1 MKKGMWRWTRSGA
14 VLALGALVV
23 WMGVPGGAQAQYPPP
38 TGSATLLASDVTPT
52 VGGSV
57 ALNVQIVDTEGAPV
71 EGASCLFTIAEQP
84 GTNAHVLAGPV
95 ITDAAGIAE
104 TTLTVGSIQG
114 LIGVQAQCGEL
125 TALTSVVAGAAI
137 GAAPA
142 PPAPIGA
149 VPAPAGAVPAVGLPA
164 TGDGSMASSDGGATP
179 WLVALTVG
187 VALALAVGGVR
198 RARSR
203 HSS

>member
-14 VLALGALVV
+14 VLALGALVM

-38 TGSATLLASDVTPT
+38 TGSATLLASDATPA

-57 ALNVQIVDTEGAPV
+57 VLSVQIVDTTGAPV
-71 EGASCLFTIAEQP
+71 AGASCLFTITEQP
-84 GTNAHVLAGPV
+84 GTNASVLAGPV
-95 ITDAAGIAE
+95 ITDAAGMAE
-104 TTLTVGSIQG
+104 TTLTVGTIQG

-125 TALTSVVAGAAI
+125 AALTSVVASAAA

-142 PPAPIGA
+142 PVGA

-164 TGDGSMASSDGGATP
+164 TGDGSMASSDGGALP